1 MYRGRVI
8 STVVP
13 AFQEEVLIAET
24 IGGIPEYVDHILVV
38 DDASPDRTSEVARGV
53 GDPRVEVLRL
63 AQNQGVGGAI
73 ITGHRRALEL
83 GSDINV
89 VMAGDNQMDPAG
101 MPLLLD
107 PIIDDGYGYT
117 KGSRFFSPTSMEGMP
132 AIRVIGNMGLTFL
145 NKAAS
150 GYWNLVDPQNGYT
163 AITRESLELI
173 PLDRVSK
180 RYEFE
185 NDLLI
190 WLNIAN
196 VRARDVNIAAR
207 YGTEV
212 SSISLRSFAPRI
224 TGLLV
229 RGFWRRMWLKH
240 MLWSFSP
247 IALMFFAGLTSLVF
261 GIAVGLWVTAVAI
274 GGQSPTA
281 GTTVLAVV
289 PFFCGFIMLVQA
301 LVLDILATPD

>member
-8 STVVP
+8 ATVVP
-13 AFQEEVLIAET
+13 AYKEEQHIGDT
-24 IGGIPEYVDHILVV
+24 IRGMPDFVDHIVVV
-38 DDASPDRTSEVARGV
+38 DDASPDRTALAASST
-53 GDPRVEVLRL
+53 GDPRVTVVQL
-63 AQNQGVGGAI
+63 AENQGVGGAVVA
-73 ITGHRRALEL
+73 GHRKALEL
-83 GSDINV
+83 GSDVNA
-89 VMAGDNQMDPAG
+89 VMAGDNQMDPEKLH
-101 MPLLLD
+101 LLLD
-107 PIIDDGYGYT
+107 PIVDDGYGFT
-117 KGSRFFSPTSMEGMP
+117 KGNRFFSPTSMEGMP
-132 AIRVIGNMGLTFL
+132 AHRVLGNMALTFL

-150 GYWNLVDPQNGYT
+150 GYWFIVDPQNGYT
-163 AITRESLELI
+163 AVSRQALELV
-173 PLDRVSK
+173 PLDRLAK

-207 YGTEV
+207 YGAEV
-212 SSISLRSFAPRI
+212 SSIRLRSFVPRI
-224 TGLLV
+224 TSLLI

-247 IALMFFAGLTSLVF
+247 IALLFFAGLASLLF
-261 GIAVGLWVTAVAI
+261 GIAVGLWVTAVAL
-274 GGQSPTA
+274 GGQTPTA

-301 LVLDILATPD
+301 LVLDIQATPT

>member
-1 MYRGRVI
+1 MYRGNVI
-8 STVVP
+8 ATVVP
-13 AFQEEVLIAET
+13 AHREEALVGET
-24 IGGIPEYVDHILVV
+24 IRGMPDFVDRIIVV
-38 DDASPDRTSEVARGV
+38 DDASPDSTSAAAAAV
-53 GDPRVEVLRL
+53 GDPRVELIRL
-63 AQNQGVGGAI
+63 EENQGVGGAI

-117 KGSRFFSPTSMEGMP
+117 KGNRFFSPTSMEGMP
-132 AIRVIGNMGLTFL
+132 AHRVVGNMGLTFL

-163 AITRESLELI
+163 AITRESLARI

-207 YGTEV
+207 YGAEV
-212 SSISLRSFAPRI
+212 SSVQLRSFVPRV
-224 TGLLV
+224 TGLLF

-247 IALMFFAGLTSLVF
+247 IALMFFAGLASLFF
-261 GIAVGLWVTAVAI
+261 GLAVGIWVTTVAI

-289 PFFCGFIMLVQA
+289 PFFCGFILLVQA
-301 LVLDILATPD
+301 LVLDIQATPD